1 MTEFGDLM
9 RRLMAERGISL
20 HRLAK
25 DLNYNV
31 GYLCKVRNG
40 TKPAPRELAARVDEA
55 LSAGGELAALAPERP
70 ARRRGPGSGPA
81 VVPNGSRRMAP
92 EPEAACV
99 LPSAALDGITDL
111 WDDLMRRR
119 AFLYHSG
126 TAAMMALATPHPA
139 LPGPPDPA
147 EAMAA
152 CADLTAAYRR
162 LEGML
167 GPGAVYAQAAEH
179 QRHLMA
185 WLPCVRD
192 RRARRQLGGV
202 AADASLLL
210 AWLCFDLD
218 DHNRATLL
226 YRQSFELA
234 RDLGDV
240 NLAAFTVGRMSRT
253 LSESGRHRDA
263 LRFAEAARHIA
274 DRAAIPQL
282 RSWLAVTRA
291 YVHACLGDERSCR
304 QDLDAAAVLLR
315 GGTRATLPYLAFY
328 GPPYVH
334 KWSGHALVALSERKA
349 APASAQGRAALDRA
363 LTGWSRAEVRESGE
377 VLAAAARARLA
388 QHEVDEAVHLT
399 ARACDV
405 VTVTSSPRIMRYVT
419 DLRQQLQPW
428 RHTKAVI
435 ELDEHLPP
443 GR

>member
-147 EAMAA
+147 QAMAP

-162 LEGML
+162 LGGGV
-167 GPGAVYAQAAEH
+167 GPRPGFARAAGRP
-179 QRHLMA
+179 RHVLA
-185 WLPCVRD
+185 WLPCV
-192 RRARRQLGGV
+192 GGRG
-202 AADASLLL
+202 AA
-210 AWLCFDLD
+210 
-218 DHNRATLL
+218 
-226 YRQSFELA
+226 
-234 RDLGDV
+234 G
-240 NLAAFTVGRMSRT
+240 
-253 LSESGRHRDA
+253 
-263 LRFAEAARHIA
+263 
-274 DRAAIPQL
+274 
-282 RSWLAVTRA
+282 
-291 YVHACLGDERSCR
+291 
-304 QDLDAAAVLLR
+304 
-315 GGTRATLPYLAFY
+315 
-328 GPPYVH
+328 
-334 KWSGHALVALSERKA
+334 
-349 APASAQGRAALDRA
+349 
-363 LTGWSRAEVRESGE
+363 
-377 VLAAAARARLA
+377 
-388 QHEVDEAVHLT
+388 
-399 ARACDV
+399 
-405 VTVTSSPRIMRYVT
+405 
-419 DLRQQLQPW
+419 
-428 RHTKAVI
+428 
-435 ELDEHLPP
+435 
-443 GR
+443 